1 MGPVRIRSEARR
13 ARIEW
18 QLLLPVL
25 LAIVAVMIRIL
36 PVLRADIHFAF
47 PAASVPYT
55 DAAHGPHPWRT
66 HSAGAEF
73 EPGVPRDD
81 SFEYLELADGLRS
94 GCGFAR
100 RIDDRCAPPE
110 ILRTPGYP
118 LFLALMPNVRSILV
132 AQAAM
137 AGVVCR
143 LIAWLVA
150 RCWNAAAAIVAE
162 SIVTLDVPSFVLS
175 CQVMSEALF
184 QLLLLIALVLPLVA
198 MSKRAHIAVMVLL
211 AVVAAAFAILV
222 RPTGLVLPFL
232 MPMPFLLAGTIEW
245 RRRLVPAA
253 VAFAI
258 PMLVLIWWI
267 TRNYYSA
274 GYPGISAL
282 SAINLYFYRAA
293 NLEARIAGTSLEA
306 AQDELGSELGLSHE
320 HAYDADKISPQI
332 AARMQHL
339 ARTILLAHPLQVEL
353 MTIRSI
359 VYVSLTPVRSQ
370 LARVLDAPGASKGS
384 GLNAGAL
391 SMRRV
396 RNVFGLI
403 MQSPLVASLI
413 IFQITMTMCLWIGI
427 GKALIRCFQGT
438 VEYRMWIVC
447 LLVASF
453 FLLLLPAGGEAEARF
468 RTPAIPL
475 LAIVSGLGYFPR
487 PRRLNMYTGY
497 SLGLIMFATICGT
510 DLKPTK

>member
-1 MGPVRIRSEARR
+1 MGLVRIRSEARSTR
-13 ARIEW
+13 TEW
-18 QLLLPVL
+18 QFSLPVP
-25 LAIVAVMIRIL
+25 LAIVAVVIRIL
-36 PVLRADIHFAF
+36 PALRADIHFAF

-55 DAAHGPHPWRT
+55 DAAYGPHPWRA
-66 HSAGAEF
+66 HSAGTDF

-118 LFLALMPNVRSILV
+118 LFLTLMPNVRSILV

-137 AGVVCR
+137 AGVGCL
-143 LIAWLVA
+143 LIAWWVA
-150 RCWNAAAAIVAE
+150 LCWNVAAAIVAE
-162 SIVTLDVPSFVLS
+162 FIFALDLPSFVLS
-175 CQVMSEALF
+175 SQVMSEALF

-198 MSKRAHIAVMVLL
+198 MSKRAHIAIRVLV

-245 RRRLVPAA
+245 RKRIVPAA
-253 VAFAI
+253 ATFAI
-258 PMLVLIWWI
+258 PMLVLVGWSA
-267 TRNYYSA
+267 RNYFSA
-274 GYPGISAL
+274 GYFGVSAL

-293 NLEARIAGTSLEA
+293 DVEARIAGTSLEA
-306 AQDELGSELGLSHE
+306 MQDELGSTLGLSHE
-320 HAYDADKISPQI
+320 HAYDADKISPKI

-339 ARTILLAHPLQVEL
+339 ARTILLAHPLQVGL

-359 VYVSLTPVRSQ
+359 AYVSLTPVRSQ
-370 LARVLDAPGASKGS
+370 LARVLDTPGASKGS

-391 SMRRV
+391 SMRKV
-396 RNVFGLI
+396 RNVLSLI
-403 MQSPLVASLI
+403 MQSPPLASLI
-413 IFQITMTMCLWIGI
+413 VFQIAMSMFLWIGI
-427 GKALIRCFQGT
+427 GKALIRSFQGT
-438 VEYRMWIVC
+438 VEYRMWVVC

-453 FLLLLPAGGEAEARF
+453 FLLVLPAGGEAEARF

-487 PRRLNMYTGY
+487 PWRLEHVHR
-497 SLGLIMFATICGT
+497 SRTIR
-510 DLKPTK
+510 